1 MPILEMFCGQ
11 YEKCGFLVG
20 ELLLCVVER
29 SAKIAI
35 LHSI

>member
-20 ELLLCVVER
+20 EPLLCIVER
-29 SAKIAI
+29 KDQQK
-35 LHSI
+35 